1 MSVTHADRTKP
12 LRVQEITE
20 DEQSEIAPAPQARG
34 PVTSGEF
41 EPSDGELL
49 ARAER

>member
-1 MSVTHADRTKP
+1 MSVTYGDRTKP
-12 LRVQEITE
+12 SRAQEITE
-20 DEQSEIAPAPQARG
+20 DEQQEIDPDPQSRG
-34 PVTSGEF
+34 PVTPGGF